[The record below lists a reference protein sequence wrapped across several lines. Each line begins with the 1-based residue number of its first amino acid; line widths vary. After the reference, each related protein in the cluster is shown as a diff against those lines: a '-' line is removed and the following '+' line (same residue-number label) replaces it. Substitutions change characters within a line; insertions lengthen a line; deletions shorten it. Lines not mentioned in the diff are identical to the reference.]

1 METFVQNYQYSVSP
15 LQSKRDSVVITTTT
29 KEGVYYFDTADSGLF
44 VKPELQPTQLMMPSP
59 EILRTNNIINKRV
72 SWVFS
77 FKTNKNPVP
86 QGGYLNITVPKDVLI
101 AVQNSSLD
109 VLNYDNGVRYWNVS
123 IKMYTSSSINSQ
135 SSVRE
140 IVVWNLCNGTIGCL
154 TGASYSF

>member
-1 METFVQNYQYSVSP
+1 
-15 LQSKRDSVVITTTT
+15 
-29 KEGVYYFDTADSGLF
+29 
-44 VKPELQPTQLMMPSP
+44 MMPSP

-86 QGGYLNITVPKDVLI
+86 QGGYLNLTIPKDVLI
-101 AVQNSSLD
+101 ALQNSSLD

-123 IKMYTSSSINSQ
+123 IKMYSSFNSDP
-135 SSVRE
+135 SVRE
-140 IVVWNLCNGTIGCL
+140 IVVWNLCNSTIGCL

>member
-1 METFVQNYQYSVSP
+1 
-15 LQSKRDSVVITTTT
+15 
-29 KEGVYYFDTADSGLF
+29 
-44 VKPELQPTQLMMPSP
+44 MMPSP

-86 QGGYLNITVPKDVLI
+86 QGGYLNLTIPKDVLI
-101 AVQNSSLD
+101 AVQNSSLE

-123 IKMYTSSSINSQ
+123 IKMYSSFNSDP
-135 SSVRE
+135 SVRE
-140 IVVWNLCNGTIGCL
+140 IVVWNLCNSTIGCL

>member
-1 METFVQNYQYSVSP
+1 
-15 LQSKRDSVVITTTT
+15 
-29 KEGVYYFDTADSGLF
+29 
-44 VKPELQPTQLMMPSP
+44 MMPSP

-86 QGGYLNITVPKDVLI
+86 QGGYLNLTIPKDVLI

-123 IKMYTSSSINSQ
+123 IKMYSSFNSDP
-135 SSVRE
+135 SVRE
-140 IVVWNLCNGTIGCL
+140 IVVWNLCNATIGCL